1 MTKEQ
6 PQYLILKLRS
16 GDEIIGKRNGTK
28 KGFVLLHRPLQ
39 LHRSTLLDP
48 TTGAVRKNICM
59 LRDWLEFTTQIEC
72 EIPED
77 YIVISNP
84 PSPDMIEKYVQELV
98 SFDVDAPQPVVA
110 PIATT
115 PPKATPRKAPLPPPA
130 LTDDMLDD
138 FFKNILQQKPNS
150 PSAPPAAPFM
160 GGFAST
166 PIPPSPAPVT
176 VSFTMPPE
184 VFYNIIFNLPFF
196 DGFGQDMPDSE
207 DDDSGDSG
215 DDGGEE
221 DPPQTPRP
229 PQSRRKPK
237 KDDDAPPWNGRFG
250 FPK

>member
-166 PIPPSPAPVT
+166 PIPPSPAPVIWRHAR
-176 VSFTMPPE
+176 
-184 VFYNIIFNLPFF
+184 NR
-196 DGFGQDMPDSE
+196 
-207 DDDSGDSG
+207 
-215 DDGGEE
+215 
-221 DPPQTPRP
+221 PRP
-229 PQSRRKPK
+229 ASFARPCIRPPAVAPAPAPQSKPH
-237 KDDDAPPWNGRFG
+237 APGPAAAWTAG
-250 FPK
+250 

>member
-28 KGFVLLHRPLQ
+28 KGFILLHRPLQ

-48 TTGAVRKNICM
+48 TTGVVRKNICM

-98 SFDVDAPQPVVA
+98 SFDVDTPQPVVA

-138 FFKNILQQKPNS
+138 FFKNIIQQKPNS
-150 PSAPPAAPFM
+150 PSAPLM

-166 PIPPSPAPVT
+166 PIPPSPIPVT

-207 DDDSGDSG
+207 DDESGDSG
-215 DDGGEE
+215 DDGEE

-237 KDDDAPPWNGRFG
+237 KDDDTPPWNGRFG